1 MTLSLAGRTAQ
12 PAAQP
17 VPVRIGGF
25 GGTEGL
31 VRYLNSERI
40 DALID
45 ATHPFAATIS
55 RHAAEGCAAARVP
68 ILAVRRAAWTA
79 VPGDNWIE
87 TGDMAGAVRALGA
100 SPRRVF
106 LTVGRNEVAAFEAA
120 PQHHYLV
127 RSVDPVDPPLN
138 VPDAHYVVA
147 RGPFTETDEKM
158 LLGEH
163 RIETIVA
170 KNSGGE
176 ATYAKIAAARA
187 LGSHGRRAAAAGAA
201 RRAGRGDHRGGRKL
215 ARSCAAVRDKSRRV
229 DQRRTAGPFDHA
241 RERRADDDQRRH
253 VGGGRIGRCQA

>member
-1 MTLSLAGRTAQ
+1 MRQILILGGTAEARRLAGLLAKRADLKVTLSLAGRTAQ

-31 VRYLNSERI
+31 IRYLNSERV

-187 LGSHGRRAAAAGAA
+187 LGVTVVVLRPPALPDVPAVETIAEAASWLDHVPPSGTN
-201 RRAGRGDHRGGRKL
+201 RG
-215 ARSCAAVRDKSRRV
+215 V
-229 DQRRTAGPFDHA
+229 
-241 RERRADDDQRRH
+241 
-253 VGGGRIGRCQA
+253 